1 MRLFML
7 LECCKVA
14 TQCDEDKEREG
25 KEDNKNKSHAR
36 MSVCVNVCVGLVCD
50 SCVRVCLCVCVC
62 VWVLIMASRI
72 KRQHA
77 SATLIRLLRAGLWG
91 YLRVKLM
98 VRLV

>member
-36 MSVCVNVCVGLVCD
+36 MSVCVSVCVGLVCD
-50 SCVRVCLCVCVC
+50 SCVRVCMCLC
-62 VWVLIMASRI
+62 LGAYNGFAHQ
-72 KRQHA
+72 K
-77 SATLIRLLRAGLWG
+77 ATRLGNSNSFAQGRTLGL
-91 YLRVKLM
+91 LKS
-98 VRLV
+98 

>member
-14 TQCDEDKEREG
+14 SQSDGDRERG
-25 KEDNKNKSHAR
+25 KEDNKN
-36 MSVCVNVCVGLVCD
+36 
-50 SCVRVCLCVCVC
+50 CVRVRECVWHLCVTVVCVCECVCVC

-77 SATLIRLLRAGLWG
+77 SATLIRLFMAGLWG
-91 YLRVKLM
+91 FFRVKLI